1 MKRWK
6 KIAAFALAGAIGALP
21 GKTHANSAQIYFE
34 GGTGVEHIV
43 LKEDSPIRINSEEL
57 TFDFEKGGEIEVY
70 GYHYPNLFASV
81 YVKYEMQNT
90 ADSPQKVDMVFPFVE
105 DMERAIPFLAEDRIH
120 IKDAETP
127 IPFTFL
133 TANYYDGYESREY
146 SIEQMIRQL
155 KARKENTLAEF
166 IKENGVRI
174 YRFVPAEMTPQE
186 KVQIVVTGILAPETK
201 VLAIGPTRGE
211 SFQGTKMAVSFLPD
225 GDDIFLI
232 SFGKEINF
240 LESKFR
246 SWGSGE
252 DRDLGEAGSFVP
264 HEEDAEEFLET
275 YFRKEWKEELSK
287 RWQLEN
293 DLGDTF
299 WREFC
304 TDLMQYLEG
313 EKILVAEDLVRR
325 FTGSKKAILLQYG
338 ISFAPNETKTVIIEY
353 PTTSHTDT
361 REDTHEIEYLLH
373 PAKYWK
379 SFENLT
385 VRLIPPKSHPYIVE
399 GSMKFKKEDGA
410 YTAFSEQL
418 PQEDLRILLG
428 ANPQLLW
435 RKRMKKLLV
444 PLLIV
449 LLYFVRRRR
458 KRGRVKIKKI

>member
-6 KIAAFALAGAIGALP
+6 KIAAFVLAGAVGALP
-21 GKTHANSAQIYFE
+21 GNTHANSAQIYFE

-57 TFDFEKGGEIEVY
+57 TFDFEKGEEIEVY
-70 GYHYPNLFASV
+70 GYRYPNLFASV
-81 YVKYEMQNT
+81 YVKYEMENT
-90 ADSPQKVDMVFPFVE
+90 SASPQKVDMVFPFVE

-120 IKDAETP
+120 IKDEETP

-133 TANYYDGYESREY
+133 TANYYDGYESKDH
-146 SIEQMIRQL
+146 SIEEMIRQL
-155 KARKENTLAEF
+155 KARKENTPGEF
-166 IKENGVRI
+166 FKKNGVRI
-174 YRFVPAEMTPQE
+174 YRFIPAKTIPRE
-186 KVQIVVTGILAPETK
+186 KAQIVVTGILAPETK
-201 VLAIGPTRGE
+201 VLAIGPTHREG
-211 SFQGTKMAVSFLPD
+211 FQGTKMEISFATD
-225 GDDIFLI
+225 SDDIFLV
-232 SFGKEINF
+232 SFGKEIN
-240 LESKFR
+240 LLKAELK
-246 SWGSGE
+246 SWGPEE

-264 HEEDAEEFLET
+264 YEEDAEKFLET
-275 YFRKEWKEELSK
+275 YFRKKWKEELSN

-304 TDLMQYLEG
+304 TELMQYLEG
-313 EKILVAEDLVRR
+313 EKVLVAEELIRR
-325 FTGSKKAILLQYG
+325 FIGSKKAILLQYG

-385 VRLIPPKSHPYIVE
+385 VNLIPPKSHPYIVDS
-399 GSMKFKKEDGA
+399 SMKFKKEESG
-410 YTAFSEQL
+410 YTAFSQQL
-418 PQEDLRILLG
+418 PQEDLRVLLG
-428 ANPQLLW
+428 TKPHLLW
-435 RKRMKKLLV
+435 RKRMKKFLV

-449 LLYFVRRRR
+449 LLYFVRRRANR
-458 KRGRVKIKKI
+458 KRKMQ